1 MRRVLFTAS
10 TYSHIVNFHRPYLRE
25 FKRRGWQVDV
35 ACGGSAMA
43 IPEADH
49 VIHIPFEKS
58 MASIQNAN
66 AMLRLR
72 RLIHSRRYELV
83 SCHTSLASFFT
94 RMAVRGMWRRPK
106 VVCTVHG
113 YLFVDGSPGKD
124 QVLLGGAEALAA
136 PVTDLLLTMNSWDD
150 QYARAH
156 KLGRRIAKI
165 PGIGVDFSRFSPV
178 SEDERSHIRS
188 SLGFGPDAFLL
199 AYAAEFSKRKSQK
212 VLIRALSKLPDNV
225 GLLLPGRG
233 GLLDECRDY
242 AEYLEVS
249 HRVVFPGQ
257 ISDMNPWYAAADCAV
272 SSSRS
277 EGLPFNIMEA
287 MYCGLPVVATDVKG
301 NCDLVRSEQTGL
313 LFPFGDAEKC
323 ARQIMRLIENPE
335 LAGRLAKAGRESMGP
350 YALEAVLPQILDQ
363 YNRLIPLGTP
373 MQEPV
378 SS

>member
-165 PGIGVDFSRFSPV
+165 PGVGVDFSRFTPV
-178 SEDERSHIRS
+178 SEEERRHIRA

-199 AYAAEFSKRKSQK
+199 IYAAEFSKRKSQK

-233 GLLDECRDY
+233 GLLDECKDY
-242 AEYLEVS
+242 AENLEVS
-249 HRVVFPGQ
+249 RRVVFPGQ
-257 ISDMNPWYAAADCAV
+257 IADMNPWYAAVDCAV

-287 MYCGLPVVATDVKG
+287 MYAGLPIAASAVKG
-301 NCDLVRSEQTGL
+301 HTDLIRPGETGL
-313 LFPFGDAEKC
+313 LFPYGDWMACGE
-323 ARQIMRLIENPE
+323 AM
-335 LAGRLAKAGRESMGP
+335 S
-350 YALEAVLPQILDQ
+350 ALLRDRTRSAQLGAQAHEAVLSYGLDRVLPQVMEQ
-363 YNRLIPLGTP
+363 YQRLLPLEERQPAALG
-373 MQEPV
+373 
-378 SS
+378 

>member
-10 TYSHIVNFHRPYLRE
+10 TYSHIVNFHRPYLRA
-25 FKRRGWQVDV
+25 FKQRGWQVDV
-35 ACGGSAMA
+35 ACGGAAMA

-49 VIHIPFEKS
+49 VIHIPFEKTMTS
-58 MASIQNAN
+58 FQNVN

-72 RLIHSRRYELV
+72 RLIHAQRYELV

-94 RMAVRGMWRRPK
+94 RMAVRGMRRRPK
-106 VVCTVHG
+106 VVCTAHG

-199 AYAAEFSKRKSQK
+199 VYAAEFSKRKSQK
-212 VLIRALSKLPDNV
+212 VLIRALSRLPDNV
-225 GLLLPGRG
+225 GLLLPGHG
-233 GLLDECRDY
+233 QLLNECKDY
-242 AEYLEVS
+242 AEYLEVG

-257 ISDMNPWYAAADCAV
+257 ISDLNPWYAAADCAV

-301 NCDLVRSEQTGL
+301 NCDLIRSEETGL
-313 LFPFGDAEKC
+313 LFSCGDAEQC
-323 ARQIMRLIENPE
+323 ARQITRLMEDPE
-335 LAGRLAKAGRESMGP
+335 LAGQLSKAGQEAMRP
-350 YALEAVLPQILDQ
+350 YSLETVLPQILDQ
-363 YNRLIPLGTP
+363 YNHLIPLGTP
-373 MQEPV
+373 VQEPV
-378 SS
+378 SV

>member
-165 PGIGVDFSRFSPV
+165 PGVGVDFSRFTPV
-178 SEDERSHIRS
+178 SEEERRHIRA

-199 AYAAEFSKRKSQK
+199 IYAAEFSKRKSQK

-225 GLLLPGRG
+225 GLLPGRG
-233 GLLDECRDY
+233 GLLDECKDY
-242 AEYLEVS
+242 AENLEVS
-249 HRVVFPGQ
+249 RRVVFPGQ
-257 ISDMNPWYAAADCAV
+257 IADMNPWYAAVDCAV

-301 NCDLVRSEQTGL
+301 NRDLVRSEQTGL
-313 LFPFGDAEKC
+313 LFPFGDDNKC
-323 ARQIMRLIENPE
+323 AQQIMRLIEEPE
-335 LAGRLAKAGRESMGP
+335 LAGRLAKAGQDAMRP
-350 YALEAVLPQILDQ
+350 YSLETVLPQILDQ
-363 YNRLIPLGTP
+363 YNRLIPLGVP
-373 MQEPV
+373 MREPV
-378 SS
+378 SV

>member
-25 FKRRGWQVDV
+25 FKRRGWEVDV
-35 ACGGSAMA
+35 ACGGTVMA

-49 VIHIPFEKS
+49 VIHIPFEKEIS
-58 MASIQNAN
+58 SLKNVEVMF
-66 AMLRLR
+66 LLR
-72 RLIHSRRYELV
+72 RLICSVRYDLV
-83 SCHTSLASFFT
+83 TCHTSLASFFT
-94 RMAVRGMWRRPK
+94 RMAVRGMPHRPK
-106 VVCTVHG
+106 VVCTAHG

-124 QVLLGGAEALAA
+124 QLLLGGAEALAA

-165 PGIGVDFSRFSPV
+165 PGVGVDFSRFTPV
-178 SEDERSHIRS
+178 SEEERRRIRA

-199 AYAAEFSKRKSQK
+199 VYAAEFSKRKSQK

-233 GLLDECRDY
+233 GLLDECKDY

-257 ISDMNPWYAAADCAV
+257 AADMNPWYAAADCAV

-313 LFPFGDAEKC
+313 LFPYGDAERC
-323 ARQIMRLIENPE
+323 ARQVMRLMEDPE
-335 LAGRLAKAGRESMGP
+335 LAGRLAKAGQDSVRP
-350 YALEAVLPQILDQ
+350 YSLEAVLPQVLEE

-373 MQEPV
+373 TQEPV
-378 SS
+378 SV

>member
-106 VVCTVHG
+106 VVCIVHG

-165 PGIGVDFSRFSPV
+165 PGVGVDFSRFTPV
-178 SEDERSHIRS
+178 SEEERRHIRA

-199 AYAAEFSKRKSQK
+199 IYAAEFSKRKSQK

-233 GLLDECRDY
+233 GLLDECKDY
-242 AEYLEVS
+242 AENLEVS
-249 HRVVFPGQ
+249 RRVVFPGQ
-257 ISDMNPWYAAADCAV
+257 IADMNPWYAAVDCAV

-301 NCDLVRSEQTGL
+301 NRDLVRSEQTGL
-313 LFPFGDAEKC
+313 LFPFGDDGKC
-323 ARQIMRLIENPE
+323 AQQIMRLIEEPE
-335 LAGRLAKAGRESMGP
+335 LAGRLAKAGQDAMRP
-350 YALEAVLPQILDQ
+350 YSLETVLPQILDQ
-363 YNRLIPLGTP
+363 YSRLIPLGVP
-373 MQEPV
+373 MREPV
-378 SS
+378 SV

>member
-165 PGIGVDFSRFSPV
+165 PGVGVDFSRFTPV
-178 SEDERSHIRS
+178 SEEERRHIRA

-199 AYAAEFSKRKSQK
+199 IYAAEFSKRKSQK

-233 GLLDECRDY
+233 GLLDECKDY
-242 AEYLEVS
+242 AENLEVS
-249 HRVVFPGQ
+249 RRVVFPGQ
-257 ISDMNPWYAAADCAV
+257 IADMNPWYAAVDCAV

-301 NCDLVRSEQTGL
+301 NRDLVRSEQTGL
-313 LFPFGDAEKC
+313 LFPFGDDNKC
-323 ARQIMRLIENPE
+323 AQQIMRLIEEPE
-335 LAGRLAKAGRESMGP
+335 LAGRLAKAGQDAMRP
-350 YALEAVLPQILDQ
+350 YSLETVLPQILDQ
-363 YNRLIPLGTP
+363 YNRLIPLGVP
-373 MQEPV
+373 MREPV
-378 SS
+378 SV

>member
-25 FKRRGWQVDV
+25 FKRRGWEEDV
-35 ACGGSAMA
+35 ACGGRAME

-49 VIHIPFEKS
+49 VVHIPFEKS
-58 MASIQNAN
+58 MASMQNAH
-66 AMLRLR
+66 ATLLLR
-72 RLIHSRRYELV
+72 RLIRSRRYELV

-106 VVCTVHG
+106 VACTVHG
-113 YLFVDGSPGKD
+113 YLFVDGSPGRD

-136 PVTDLLLTMNSWDD
+136 PVTDLLLTMNDWDD

-156 KLGRRIAKI
+156 KLGRRIVKI
-165 PGIGVDFSRFSPV
+165 PGIGVDFSRFTPV
-178 SEDERSHIRS
+178 SEEERRHIRA

-199 AYAAEFSKRKSQK
+199 VYAAEFSKRKAQK

-233 GLLDECRDY
+233 RLLDECKDY
-242 AEYLEVS
+242 AEYLEVG

-257 ISDMNPWYAAADCAV
+257 VSDMGSWYAAADCAV

-287 MYCGLPVVATDVKG
+287 MYCGLPVVATGVKG

-313 LFPFGDAEKC
+313 LYSFGDDGGC
-323 ARQIMRLIENPE
+323 AQQIMRLMEDPE
-335 LAGRLAKAGRESMGP
+335 LAGRLAKAGQDAVRP
-350 YALEAVLPQILDQ
+350 YSLEAVLPQVLDA

-373 MQEPV
+373 AQEPV
-378 SS
+378 SV

>member
-165 PGIGVDFSRFSPV
+165 PGVGVDFSRFTPV
-178 SEDERSHIRS
+178 SEEERRHIPA

-199 AYAAEFSKRKSQK
+199 IYAAEFSKRKSQK

-233 GLLDECRDY
+233 GLLDECKDY
-242 AEYLEVS
+242 AENLEVS
-249 HRVVFPGQ
+249 RRVVFPGQ
-257 ISDMNPWYAAADCAV
+257 IADMNPWYAAADCAV

-301 NCDLVRSEQTGL
+301 NRDLVRSEQTGL
-313 LFPFGDAEKC
+313 LFPFGDDNKC
-323 ARQIMRLIENPE
+323 AQQIMRLIEEPE
-335 LAGRLAKAGRESMGP
+335 LAGRLAKAGQDAMRP
-350 YALEAVLPQILDQ
+350 YSLETVLPQILDQ
-363 YNRLIPLGTP
+363 YNRLIPLGVP
-373 MQEPV
+373 MREPV
-378 SS
+378 SV